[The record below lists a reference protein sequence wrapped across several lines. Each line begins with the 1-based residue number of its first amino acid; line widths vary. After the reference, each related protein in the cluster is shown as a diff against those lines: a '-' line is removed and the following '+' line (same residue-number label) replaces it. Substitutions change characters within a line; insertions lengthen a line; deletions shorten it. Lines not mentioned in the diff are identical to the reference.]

1 MDYQYNNFGFKTN
14 SSNKKREQKPQNE
27 PEESIGYIQEDLEP
41 TQQQIMEQD
50 MINQQPMMQQ
60 QMMYQQ
66 MPDPNADMYVQPT
79 IHRNNRGGGP
89 LGIILAILLI
99 LGLVAFL
106 LDYTGKVDVKGYIV
120 KIVNKVKK
128 DKKDEKKEELT
139 VVNNETEV
147 ANLCSNLD
155 DNGNYKKELV
165 DELSSKVQD
174 LPDSATLNEQWEIIK
189 GAKYCEEK
197 ICYIYEND
205 DSHVFHEYNCQ
216 TSEYRKST
224 LEEEVLTTQV
234 GMYLDSACE
243 NVLEDGSFKD
253 DSNPEGAVCE
263 NFICTIKVDN
273 KEYSKNCKE

>member
-50 MINQQPMMQQ
+50 MINQQP
-60 QMMYQQ
+60 MMYQQ

-224 LEEEVLTTQV
+224 LEEEVLTTNLISHIIGRDIMFDAYFTNDAEMIFKKLLEAEV
-234 GMYLDSACE
+234 G
-243 NVLEDGSFKD
+243 
-253 DSNPEGAVCE
+253 
-263 NFICTIKVDN
+263 
-273 KEYSKNCKE
+273 